1 MSAHWPV
8 NATSLAGCDKCGV
21 SKHIGY
27 YGLNGKKEGLEV
39 HDLRRSAA
47 KAMRLAGVAEST
59 VMKIGGWKTASMFR
73 RYAIDSHKDQ
83 QQAVELLE
91 AARARQAAQGQPSGL
106 APTTAPIASQT
117 TVGEPKL
124 ASAKVQ

>member
-83 QQAVELLE
+83 RQAVELLE
-91 AARARQAAQGQPSGL
+91 AARANTSLTPI
-106 APTTAPIASQT
+106 TAP
-117 TVGEPKL
+117 VGPKPSV
-124 ASAKVQ
+124 AMVQPHTGKVQ